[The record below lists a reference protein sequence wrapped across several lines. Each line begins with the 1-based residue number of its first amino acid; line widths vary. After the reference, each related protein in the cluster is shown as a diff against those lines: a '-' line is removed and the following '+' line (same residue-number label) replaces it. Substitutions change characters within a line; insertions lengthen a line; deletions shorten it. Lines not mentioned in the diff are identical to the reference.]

1 MVVQMNTDR
10 GDSSSVSGGDSGTV
24 LAVTDASPAAAF
36 GPDVLGVRSR
46 GRRSAVIL
54 TVLAIVTTL
63 SLVVCMGIGP
73 VPIAPGITAQVIA
86 QHLGLSVP
94 VTWEASTD
102 SIVWTVR
109 LPRVLMGAAVGAC
122 LAMSGAALQAM
133 VRNMLADPY
142 ILGVSGGA
150 STGAAAAILF
160 GVGAAFGEYAQSLLA
175 FAGALGAA
183 LLVFF
188 IARAGGHVTSLRML
202 LSGVAVGYAL
212 TAVTNLLIFSSDS
225 AEGSHSVMF
234 WMLGSLSL
242 ARWNAFLLI
251 ALLAAGIGLLVMLA
265 GARVLDALS
274 AGDEIAHGLGIS
286 PDRARVGFLLVVSLC
301 TAAAVAGAG
310 AIGFVGL
317 VIPHLARR
325 LVGARHRV
333 LIPAAALLGS
343 LFLLWADAFARIVM
357 QPRELPIGVITAAIG
372 APFLLILVRRLYARQ
387 R

>member
-1 MVVQMNTDR
+1 MSTPATSARTSGPQPPARAGSAGR
-10 GDSSSVSGGDSGTV
+10 G
-24 LAVTDASPAAAF
+24 PR
-36 GPDVLGVRSR
+36 GPRDPRGSRDPLGVRAR
-46 GRRSAVIL
+46 ARRS
-54 TVLAIVTTL
+54 TVLLALLAVVTVI
-63 SLVVCMGIGP
+63 SLVLCVGIGP
-73 VPIAPGITAQVIA
+73 VPIAPGTTAQVIA
-86 QHLGLSVP
+86 GHLGLTGSP
-94 VTWEASTD
+94 AADPATD
-102 SIVWTVR
+102 AIIRAVR

-122 LAMSGAALQAM
+122 LAICGAALQAM

-160 GVGAAFGEYAQSLLA
+160 GAGAALGQYAQSVLA
-175 FAGALGAA
+175 FVGALGAA
-183 LLVFF
+183 LLVFA
-188 IARAGGHVTSLRML
+188 IARAGGRVSSLRLL

-225 AEGSHSVMF
+225 AEGSRSVMF
-234 WMLGSLSL
+234 WMLGSLAL
-242 ARWNAFLLI
+242 AQWNAFLLI
-251 ALLAAGIGLLVMLA
+251 AGLAAGFGIAVMTL

-286 PDRARVGFLLVVSLC
+286 PDRARIGFLVVVSLC

-333 LIPAAALLGS
+333 LIPASALLGS
-343 LFLLWADAFARIVM
+343 LFLLWADALARVVM
-357 QPRELPIGVITAAIG
+357 APRELPIGVITAAVG

-387 R
+387 S

>member
-1 MVVQMNTDR
+1 MSAPVRAASARAATLSSR
-10 GDSSSVSGGDSGTV
+10 GAD
-24 LAVTDASPAAAF
+24 P
-36 GPDVLGVRSR
+36 LGVRVR
-46 GRRSAVIL
+46 ARRSALLLGLLAVASGLSI
-54 TVLAIVTTL
+54 VLCV
-63 SLVVCMGIGP
+63 GIGP
-73 VPIAPGITAQVIA
+73 VPISASTTVQVIA
-86 QHLGLSVP
+86 QHVGLP
-94 VTWEASTD
+94 IGRASAPAID
-102 SIVWTVR
+102 SIVWDVR
-109 LPRVLMGAAVGAC
+109 VPRVLMGAAVGAC
-122 LAMSGAALQAM
+122 LALSGAALQAM

-160 GVGAAFGEYAQSLLA
+160 GIGAALGEYAQSLLA
-175 FAGALGAA
+175 FLGALGAA
-183 LLVFF
+183 LLVFV
-188 IARAGGHVTSLRML
+188 IARSGGRVTSLRLL

-225 AEGSHSVMF
+225 AEGSRSVMF

-251 ALLAAGIGLLVMLA
+251 AVLAAIAGTVLMLA

-274 AGDEIAHGLGIS
+274 AGDEIAHVLGIS
-286 PDRARVGFLLVVSLC
+286 PDRARIGFLLLVSLC

-317 VIPHLARR
+317 VLPHLARR

-333 LIPAAALLGS
+333 LIPASALLGA

-357 QPRELPIGVITAAIG
+357 QPQELPIGVITAAIG
-372 APFLLILVRRLYARQ
+372 APFLLLLVRRLHAR
-387 R
+387 RG

>member
-1 MVVQMNTDR
+1 MATTQRT
-10 GDSSSVSGGDSGTV
+10 
-24 LAVTDASPAAAF
+24 LAPPATATAT
-36 GPDVLGVRSR
+36 PPEPRDPHEQPAPHDPRDPLGLRSR
-46 GRRSAVIL
+46 ARRGTLIL
-54 TVLAIVTTL
+54 TALSILLVL
-63 SLVVCMGIGP
+63 SLLLCVGIGP
-73 VPIAPGITAQVIA
+73 VPLSPATTLQVISD
-86 QHLGLSVP
+86 HLGLP
-94 VTWEASTD
+94 VTGSAAAPAAD
-102 SIVWTVR
+102 AIVWSVR
-109 LPRVLMGAAVGAC
+109 VPRVLMGAAVGAC
-122 LAMSGAALQAM
+122 LAISGAALQAM

-160 GVGAAFGEYAQSLLA
+160 GIGAAFGEYAQSLLA
-175 FAGALGAA
+175 FLGALGAA
-183 LLVFF
+183 LLVFV
-188 IARAGGHVTSLRML
+188 IARSGGRVTSLRLL

-225 AEGSHSVMF
+225 AEGSRSVMF

-251 ALLAAGIGLLVMLA
+251 AVLAAIAGTVLMLA

-286 PDRARVGFLLVVSLC
+286 PDRARIGFLLLVSLC

-317 VIPHLARR
+317 VLPHLARR

-333 LIPAAALLGS
+333 LIPASALLGA

-357 QPRELPIGVITAAIG
+357 QPQELPIGVITAAIG
-372 APFLLILVRRLYARQ
+372 APFLLLLVRRLHAR
-387 R
+387 RG